1 MDTFWI
7 IKSLTHKISALL
19 SSFHTTDDK
28 IELKCSNMA
37 TVSWGRWQTNN
48 LICLQSLSPGVSLI
62 SRRNDHQPAGSQLSP
77 GRAGCWCSQR
87 ELVFPFISIQ
97 LNFSQRENSNQA
109 LWLVQR
115 GNSGPLIGC
124 LAWKIKTKA
133 VTDKGKYWEHL
144 NVSNIIIS
152 LSFTSVKI
160 TSTTTTI
167 Y

>member
-7 IKSLTHKISALL
+7 IKSLTNKISAFL

-37 TVSWGRWQTNN
+37 TVSWGKWQTNN

-87 ELVFPFISIQ
+87 ELVFTFTLRQ
-97 LNFSQRENSNQA
+97 FCRHFSQRENSNQA

-124 LAWKIKTKA
+124 VAAKIITKA
-133 VTDKGKYWEHL
+133 VSQSVTDKGKYWVH
-144 NVSNIIIS
+144 
-152 LSFTSVKI
+152 
-160 TSTTTTI
+160 
-167 Y
+167 

>member
-62 SRRNDHQPAGSQLSP
+62 SRRNDHQPAGSQQSP

-87 ELVFPFISIQ
+87 ELVVTFKLRQFCRH
-97 LNFSQRENSNQA
+97 FAQRENSNQA

-124 LAWKIKTKA
+124 VAGKINTMA
-133 VTDKGKYWEHL
+133 VTDNGKYWVHL
-144 NVSNIIIS
+144 NVSNINGEIFLFYFS
-152 LSFTSVKI
+152 WR
-160 TSTTTTI
+160 
-167 Y
+167 